1 MLKIKKISEE
11 LDRIDRD
18 INRAIDRLDLKL
30 LKNLM
35 NNRQE
40 LIADLVKVTGDGDA
54 GDGGIEN
61 LIEVIIRRGAI
72 IKARLDDK
80 LRLVRRGLKEL
91 GKGDEVRN
99 GYLRGGGY
107 GTRM

>member
-1 MLKIKKISEE
+1 MKIKKISEE

-91 GKGDEVRN
+91 GRGDEVRS

>member
-1 MLKIKKISEE
+1 LKIKKINEE
-11 LDRIDRD
+11 IDKIDRD

-35 NNRQE
+35 DNRQRLVVD
-40 LIADLVKVTGDGDA
+40 LISSAGDGDA
-54 GDGGIEN
+54 GGGGIEN
-61 LIEVIIRRGAI
+61 LIEDIIRRGAI

-107 GTRM
+107 GTRV